1 MKFTKYY
8 DDDDDD
14 DYLPTEEEH
23 ENDENLMIPSKI
35 LLDGCASMQH
45 IIDRVRKYLEYFF
58 KIQRDGWE
66 LAKSIL
72 ADYGI
77 CKNK

>member
-45 IIDRVRKYLEYFF
+45 ILNIFLRYKEMVGNWQNLFSLIMVSVR
-58 KIQRDGWE
+58 I
-66 LAKSIL
+66 
-72 ADYGI
+72 
-77 CKNK
+77 NKLFC